1 MKKYEATQNMGLVR
15 SSDLSRGITL
25 RNASENRRLVGHLQH
40 LDLQLHSNLVNLQA
54 EISELRLSQYRHRL
68 KTTTGKTAIGKTWSD
83 PRQRQ
88 ISNCQFQNPSR
99 RISPLVVQGRRKE
112 ISSKPFLPQ
121 IGAHRTA
128 LVGKQADGP
137 VRPNSPKSPSCARR
151 FRAVPMSVS
160 HLSTSAKSNLYRPNS
175 SPDLSATSSV
185 FVGASGSVPHGD
197 DTRRIHPSRKASGMH
212 SKSSDDLSA
221 SPLELTDRV
230 SDFLKRPNTSWGD
243 KMERDEQNELT
254 HAVSYEIPTIKIEQE
269 EEVDDDEANA
279 ESADNEN
286 QPFPI
291 DEELFRNSLLLK
303 ASRDDGLSH
312 SMPDLASLGFMDFN
326 EVIDQRLRKLQ
337 EEIPSEAEM
346 RKIRYLRFRD
356 EPAALHIKDI
366 FEKENHQKPE
376 KHLDKIDE

>member
-68 KTTTGKTAIGKTWSD
+68 KTGKTAIGKTWSD
-83 PRQRQ
+83 PRHRQ
-88 ISNCQFQNPSR
+88 ISNRQFQNPSG
-99 RISPLVVQGRRKE
+99 RISPLVVQGRSKE

-121 IGAHRTA
+121 IGAHRTG

-151 FRAVPMSVS
+151 FRAVPKSVS
-160 HLSTSAKSNLYRPNS
+160 HISTGAKSNLYRPNS
-175 SPDLSATSSV
+175 SPNLNATSSV

-197 DTRRIHPSRKASGMH
+197 DTRQIHPSRKASGMH

-230 SDFLKRPNTSWGD
+230 SDFLKRPNTSSGD
-243 KMERDEQNELT
+243 RMEREEHNELT
-254 HAVSYEIPTIKIEQE
+254 HAVSDEIPTIKIEQE

-286 QPFPI
+286 QQFPI

-356 EPAALHIKDI
+356 EPAALHIKEI
-366 FEKENHQKPE
+366 FERENHRKPE